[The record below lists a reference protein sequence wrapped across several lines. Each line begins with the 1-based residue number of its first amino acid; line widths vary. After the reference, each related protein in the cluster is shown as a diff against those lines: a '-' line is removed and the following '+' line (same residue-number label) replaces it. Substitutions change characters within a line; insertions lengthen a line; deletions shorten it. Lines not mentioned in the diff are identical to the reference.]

1 MRDLVTIGNNQIEKH
16 NKYGNQYKPYSVF
29 WGLGIEQEVYLEFEN
44 KQYISEHEFLHN
56 HKKERYS
63 VDYYS
68 NYDLDILT
76 EAFGEILRLSG
87 SKILEIPLMLNSHSF
102 TKTDR
107 YGEHETIYSTKREPN
122 KKFSGKTLIKY
133 LEEQDK
139 YFNQEDPT
147 WIFDGD
153 TIEFISVDFCNA
165 KLSEILKEVEIN
177 KRIFMV
183 KLNRLVEKN
192 KIFSEYGKIKI
203 MEQNHAFGKY
213 LTNMDNIGMF
223 NNGTIHLNITLPTKL
238 NEDAKIKNKEKFI
251 SKHKNAIKLIQW
263 LEPIII
269 AVYGS
274 PDPFATLKEY
284 SNSNKF
290 SNCSQRNAVSRYI
303 SIGIYDTDTM
313 EPGKILTKPLESIPM
328 SKLDYWWFNRFHKSS
343 AYAKLENIGLDINFN
358 KHWNHG
364 IEIRFLDYIADKKL
378 VQECFE
384 FIIYLMNLS
393 LESELESHIFNLSNP
408 IYGKDWNN
416 FVYNV
421 LVNGRDYNLSNK
433 EKKIYNLIF
442 SIEIKKDNIVDVY
455 YEIFSHLKKKFNKE
469 FVEVNKKSNS
479 IGMGVGM
486 GIPLGS
492 FSKFVLDN
500 TQIEQKQME
509 QIEQIEQKEI
519 SNIENNNQINLQIEN
534 IILDEQSKIDIKK
547 NNCCIQM

>member
-102 TKTDR
+102 TKADR

-203 MEQNHAFGKY
+203 MGQNHAFGKY

-384 FIIYLMNLS
+384 FIIYLMDLS
-393 LESELESHIFNLSNP
+393 LESELESHISNLLNP
-408 IYGKDWNN
+408 IYVKDWNN

-469 FVEVNKKSNS
+469 FIEVNKKSNS

-500 TQIEQKQME
+500 TQIEQKQM
-509 QIEQIEQKEI
+509 EQIEQKEI

>member
-213 LTNMDNIGMF
+213 LTNMA
-223 NNGTIHLNITLPTKL
+223 P
-238 NEDAKIKNKEKFI
+238 
-251 SKHKNAIKLIQW
+251 AI
-263 LEPIII
+263 
-269 AVYGS
+269 Y
-274 PDPFATLKEY
+274 
-284 SNSNKF
+284 
-290 SNCSQRNAVSRYI
+290 
-303 SIGIYDTDTM
+303 
-313 EPGKILTKPLESIPM
+313 
-328 SKLDYWWFNRFHKSS
+328 
-343 AYAKLENIGLDINFN
+343 
-358 KHWNHG
+358 
-364 IEIRFLDYIADKKL
+364 
-378 VQECFE
+378 
-384 FIIYLMNLS
+384 
-393 LESELESHIFNLSNP
+393 
-408 IYGKDWNN
+408 
-416 FVYNV
+416 
-421 LVNGRDYNLSNK
+421 
-433 EKKIYNLIF
+433 
-442 SIEIKKDNIVDVY
+442 
-455 YEIFSHLKKKFNKE
+455 
-469 FVEVNKKSNS
+469 
-479 IGMGVGM
+479 
-486 GIPLGS
+486 
-492 FSKFVLDN
+492 
-500 TQIEQKQME
+500 
-509 QIEQIEQKEI
+509 
-519 SNIENNNQINLQIEN
+519 
-534 IILDEQSKIDIKK
+534 
-547 NNCCIQM
+547 

>member
-153 TIEFISVDFCNA
+153 TIEFISVDFSNA

-213 LTNMDNIGMF
+213 LTNMENIGMF

-313 EPGKILTKPLESIPM
+313 EPGKILTKPLDSIPM

-384 FIIYLMNLS
+384 FIIYLMDLS
-393 LESELESHIFNLSNP
+393 LESELESHISNLLNP
-408 IYGKDWNN
+408 IYVKDWNN

-421 LVNGRDYNLSNK
+421 LVNGRDYKLSNK
-433 EKKIYNLIF
+433 EKQIYNLIF

-469 FVEVNKKSNS
+469 FIEVNKKSNS

-500 TQIEQKQME
+500 TQIEQKQM
-509 QIEQIEQKEI
+509 EQIEQKEI

>member
-1 MRDLVTIGNNQIEKH
+1 
-16 NKYGNQYKPYSVF
+16 
-29 WGLGIEQEVYLEFEN
+29 
-44 KQYISEHEFLHN
+44 
-56 HKKERYS
+56 
-63 VDYYS
+63 
-68 NYDLDILT
+68 
-76 EAFGEILRLSG
+76 
-87 SKILEIPLMLNSHSF
+87 
-102 TKTDR
+102 
-107 YGEHETIYSTKREPN
+107 
-122 KKFSGKTLIKY
+122 
-133 LEEQDK
+133 
-139 YFNQEDPT
+139 
-147 WIFDGD
+147 
-153 TIEFISVDFCNA
+153 
-165 KLSEILKEVEIN
+165 
-177 KRIFMV
+177 
-183 KLNRLVEKN
+183 
-192 KIFSEYGKIKI
+192 
-203 MEQNHAFGKY
+203 
-213 LTNMDNIGMF
+213 
-223 NNGTIHLNITLPTKL
+223 
-238 NEDAKIKNKEKFI
+238 
-251 SKHKNAIKLIQW
+251 
-263 LEPIII
+263 
-269 AVYGS
+269 
-274 PDPFATLKEY
+274 
-284 SNSNKF
+284 
-290 SNCSQRNAVSRYI
+290 
-303 SIGIYDTDTM
+303 M
-313 EPGKILTKPLESIPM
+313 EPGKILTKPLDSIPM

-384 FIIYLMNLS
+384 FIIYLMDLS

-421 LVNGRDYNLSNK
+421 LVNGRDYKLSNK
-433 EKKIYNLIF
+433 EKQIYNLIF

-479 IGMGVGM
+479 IGIGMGM